1 MTSFI
6 IGFVVGALVLDILW
20 AWKFGIPQM
29 LWARSKFYL
38 GKIYKQWKYR

>member
-6 IGFVVGALVLDILW
+6 VGFVVGALVLDILW

-29 LWARSKFYL
+29 FWTRLKFYL
-38 GKIYKQWKYR
+38 GKIYKEWKYR